1 MLHVNHLWELK
12 GLFLHVTQY
21 CNCTC
26 SSTLLIVLS
35 DLYLILYPKAIIEL
49 KKKKK
54 KKKVPET
61 MLLHINLKHKFL
73 LKEKFLIHS

>member
-1 MLHVNHLWELK
+1 MLHVNHLWKLK

-54 KKKVPET
+54 NARNHASP
-61 MLLHINLKHKFL
+61 HKF
-73 LKEKFLIHS
+73 

>member
-12 GLFLHVTQY
+12 GLFLHITQY

-54 KKKVPET
+54 KKMPET
-61 MLLHINLKHKFL
+61 MLLHINLEHKFL

>member
-1 MLHVNHLWELK
+1 MLHVNHLWKLK

-54 KKKVPET
+54 KMPET
-61 MLLHINLKHKFL
+61 MLLHINFKHKFL

>member
-1 MLHVNHLWELK
+1 MLHVNHLWKLK
-12 GLFLHVTQY
+12 GLFLHVPVTQY

-49 KKKKK
+49 KKKKM
-54 KKKVPET
+54 PET

>member
-26 SSTLLIVLS
+26 STTLLIVLS

-54 KKKVPET
+54 KMPET

>member
-54 KKKVPET
+54 KKMPET
-61 MLLHINLKHKFL
+61 MLRHINLKHKFL

>member
-12 GLFLHVTQY
+12 GLFLHATQY

-54 KKKVPET
+54 KMPET

>member
-54 KKKVPET
+54 KMPET
-61 MLLHINLKHKFL
+61 MLLHINLEHKFL

>member
-1 MLHVNHLWELK
+1 MLHVNHLWELKGLFLHVNHLWELK

-35 DLYLILYPKAIIEL
+35 DLYLILYQKEII
-49 KKKKK
+49 
-54 KKKVPET
+54 
-61 MLLHINLKHKFL
+61 
-73 LKEKFLIHS
+73 

>member
-1 MLHVNHLWELK
+1 MLHVNHLWKLK

-49 KKKKK
+49 KEKKKK
-54 KKKVPET
+54 KKPET

>member
-12 GLFLHVTQY
+12 GLFLHITQY

-54 KKKVPET
+54 MPET
-61 MLLHINLKHKFL
+61 MLLHINLEHKFL

>member
-54 KKKVPET
+54 KMPET

>member
-12 GLFLHVTQY
+12 GLFLHVTKY

-26 SSTLLIVLS
+26 STTLLIVLS
-35 DLYLILYPKAIIEL
+35 DLYLILHPNAIIEL

-54 KKKVPET
+54 KKMPET

-73 LKEKFLIHS
+73 LKEKLLIHS